1 MKPIV
6 KESAGNTNDY
16 EINQKYGNNNS
27 ETDIAFQPASL
38 IFRLTTQNRPKDSL
52 ANSTL
57 AEKSSVVDQMNATN
71 ESILFN
77 NSSFNDF
84 QSVESSINLTTQTS
98 MTSTETTTTTKTSAF
113 KTKSYRKFKK
123 VKTNKPNHQK
133 KSIETT
139 SQYKAQKN
147 SDDEKEDDNIDF
159 ELMTNEP
166 DRMKLRGYF

>member
-27 ETDIAFQPASL
+27 ETDITFQPASL
-38 IFRLTTQNRPKDSL
+38 IFRLTTQNRP
-52 ANSTL
+52 NSTL
-57 AEKSSVVDQMNATN
+57 AEKSSVVDQMNSTN

-77 NSSFNDF
+77 NSALNDF
-84 QSVESSINLTTQTS
+84 QNIESSVNLTTQTS
-98 MTSTETTTTTKTSAF
+98 MTSTESTTTPKTSAF
-113 KTKSYRKFKK
+113 KTKSYRKYKK